1 MQALL
6 RHVMGR
12 QWRRQLDGKPLAA
25 AAPAV
30 AALLAWFWD
39 RPGLDA
45 HPFSIHSLCE
55 AGRAH
60 GCRPMQALLQGKFS
74 PCVHAACRAMAG
86 THEQHL
92 LACPAVLRITVSAV
106 GVDSG

>member
-1 MQALL
+1 MLAYPPHNPPTLPCSAAQALL

-12 QWRRQLDGKPLAA
+12 QWRRQLGGEPLAQ

-55 AGRAH
+55 AGRTH
-60 GCRPMQALLQGKFS
+60 GCRPLTCS
-74 PCVHAACRAMAG
+74 
-86 THEQHL
+86 
-92 LACPAVLRITVSAV
+92 
-106 GVDSG
+106 

>member
-6 RHVMGR
+6 RHVVGR
-12 QWRRQLDGKPLAA
+12 QWRRQLDGQPLAA

-39 RPGLDA
+39 RPSLDV

-60 GCRPMQALLQGKFS
+60 GCRPIQAL
-74 PCVHAACRAMAG
+74 
-86 THEQHL
+86 
-92 LACPAVLRITVSAV
+92 I
-106 GVDSG
+106 